1 MSSISDCWAFYLV
14 FSAPFVV
21 EATGK
26 PHESTG
32 VSSESGAYVIIRF
45 LGTVKARFY
54 ACAVDCSW
62 PLWGRL
68 CCLGICQV
76 DWTVMLL
83 VQALGQMTF
92 SPVCLVAAGQHV
104 RTQMGFQRCFFP
116 SCKDVMND
124 WYCLIVSA
132 LSKNAVFVLLHRAYV
147 PLYDSSPAPCA
158 TVPATGTAVAT
169 RNALLPLL
177 LLAGE

>member
-1 MSSISDCWAFYLV
+1 MATVGSFVLSWHLPGGLDC
-14 FSAPFVV
+14 
-21 EATGK
+21 
-26 PHESTG
+26 
-32 VSSESGAYVIIRF
+32 R
-45 LGTVKARFY
+45 
-54 ACAVDCSW
+54 
-62 PLWGRL
+62 
-68 CCLGICQV
+68 
-76 DWTVMLL
+76 
-83 VQALGQMTF
+83 ALGASLGADDIF
-92 SPVCLVAAGQHV
+92 ACLSCRSRAACQDANGISTV
-104 RTQMGFQRCFFP
+104 FLPT
-116 SCKDVMND
+116 CKDVMND